1 MEVSSEMDFIKNFY
15 LKEVEDRS
23 NLQVYGFIIN
33 DSFLYHI
40 SSMSLIMM
48 DVSRE
53 SSKERKKTV
62 RLRKTMSLL
71 FVYLLRNAGEVISD
85 VTLLREVWEKND
97 LKGTHHRLWE
107 VITALN
113 KILKS
118 VGISTDLI
126 LRINSSG
133 YMINKKRVAL
143 LYLS

>member
-1 MEVSSEMDFIKNFY
+1 MEVSTNMDIIKSFC
-15 LKEVEDRS
+15 LKEVEERS

-33 DSFLYHI
+33 DFFLYHV

-71 FVYLLRNAGEVISD
+71 FVYLLGNAGEVISD
-85 VTLLREVWEKND
+85 VTLLSEVWEKNG

-113 KILKS
+113 EILKS
-118 VGISTDLI
+118 VGVCTDLI

-133 YMINKKRVAL
+133 YMINKKRVAMLCL
-143 LYLS
+143 L